1 MRLVQAEEGGMTGG
15 QPQPSTSTQWS
26 GASAASPRESLQATA
41 VSAQSPAKAA
51 VSSRQ
56 DTSAW
61 AAVAK
66 LGIATAVV
74 SAEQDVKGEQSLL
87 MPVAQQACK
96 QQQAGQSAAASGLS
110 SSAHAI
116 LSSFT

>member
-1 MRLVQAEEGGMTGG
+1 MQAEEGGMTGR

-51 VSSRQ
+51 VSSQQ

-61 AAVAK
+61 AAVAN

-74 SAEQDVKGEQSLL
+74 SAGQDVNGEQSLL
-87 MPVAQQACK
+87 MPLAQQACK

-110 SSAHAI
+110 SNAHAT
-116 LSSFT
+116 LSSFM